1 MLVVGLVVLV
11 VFVGALTRTTFGF
24 GEAVVA
30 MPLLAL
36 LPIALPT
43 AASLMGLVGL
53 AIAVASVAGGT
64 RAVDR
69 DVLVRLSVGTLMGV
83 PGGLVLVASVSAEV
97 MSLLLGVFLVLHG
110 AYALSDRAAHAP
122 IATRWAGPVGVVAGG
137 LGSAY
142 SFHGIP
148 VVVYGT
154 LRGWSPEV
162 FRGTL
167 QAFFLVSGTLV
178 VLAQAIGGLWSR
190 ELVPLALAALP
201 AVALARL
208 VGRALHTRMPPD
220 RFHGY
225 VHLLVVGLGLV
236 LVVKALAG

>member
-36 LPIALPT
+36 LPIELPT

-69 DVLVRLSVGTLMGV
+69 DVLVRLSVGTLMGL

-110 AYALSDRAAHAP
+110 AHALSDRAAHAP

-190 ELVPLALAALP
+190 ELVPLAMAALP

-208 VGRALHTRMPPD
+208 VGRALHARMPPD